1 MTAKRCHDRTVYTR
15 SGFNDRTHPL
25 RRNAGIITT
34 RNACLGAWYPPVFET
49 NYPTT
54 LYVFATTLS
63 GYIYIYIV
71 PVESSCRAKRV
82 EIDTVSLDRKPDM
95 ITLAKLH
102 VLGSYPRPDDK
113 QRGNHGF
120 VSAKMVM
127 ECVLVMILCI
137 GVCALFS
144 ICLIYIFNTCCPIIV
159 LAAFGVWMWCPVVR
173 TLVCGGQPFL

>member
-1 MTAKRCHDRTVYTR
+1 MIPSRLRDQLSNDIVCLCNHIERT
-15 SGFNDRTHPL
+15 
-25 RRNAGIITT
+25 
-34 RNACLGAWYPPVFET
+34 
-49 NYPTT
+49 
-54 LYVFATTLS
+54 
-63 GYIYIYIV
+63 YIYIYIV

-82 EIDTVSLDRKPDM
+82 EMDTVLLDRKPDM

-159 LAAFGVWMWCPVVR
+159 LAAFGASFHERLRQVLPQIFLCFDLALNIKCGKPNCCMFVR
-173 TLVCGGQPFL
+173 CFCLSYPTAMERVRESPQI